1 MEKKKTIDT
10 FQRVED
16 KYRLTPAQADIL
28 LENIRCHVEPD
39 AYFRYTVHSIYY
51 DTENCDLAVSG
62 LEHPEYK
69 FKLRVRGYNIVHDT
83 DKVFLETKKKYGNI
97 VYKKRFA
104 LTASEAIDY
113 LEYGIPHSDTSNTA
127 QEIDYRM
134 KQGNLQAKTLI
145 TYDRECYA
153 ATEEDDVRI
162 TFDRN
167 IRYRLDDL
175 TDFNDRG
182 TERSLNGGWVML
194 EVKAMDR
201 YPVWLVQA
209 LSEMK
214 LYRTSFSKYSSIY
227 KDNFAAMSVNGRLRI
242 QETEKIYTKE
252 TKLCSL
258 QY

>member
-1 MEKKKTIDT
+1 MEKKKVIDT

-16 KYRLTPAQADIL
+16 KYRLTSAQAEEL
-28 LENIRCHVEPD
+28 LKRIRSHVRPD
-39 AYFRYTVHSIYY
+39 AFFRYTVHSIYY

-69 FKLRVRGYNIVHDT
+69 FKLRVRGYNTVHGTDT
-83 DKVFLETKKKYGNI
+83 VFLETKKKYGNI
-97 VYKKRFA
+97 VYKKRFPLSA
-104 LTASEAIDY
+104 DAAVDY
-113 LEYGIPHSDTSNTA
+113 MEYGIPHSDTSNTA
-127 QEIDYRM
+127 REIDYRM

-145 TYDRECYA
+145 TYDRECWA
-153 ATEEDDVRI
+153 AAAESDVRI

-175 TDFNDRG
+175 SDFNDNG
-182 TERSLNGGWVML
+182 TERSLNSGFVML

-201 YPVWLVQA
+201 YPVWLVQV
-209 LSEMK
+209 LSDMK

-227 KDNFAAMSVNGRLRI
+227 RDNFAAMSVTGRPLI
-242 QETEKIYTKE
+242 HETAKIYSKE